1 MTLALHG
8 NCFCS
13 CNLIQTTILI
23 YCQKSMSIPSSC
35 IIKAYKM
42 RTVSSE
48 SKSFTIMM
56 AVHRL
61 LICLRVRVIQV
72 SNLLELT
79 MVWPQLSSMGRSW
92 ANIGQKV
99 NRYSK
104 STLNIWWQCLAQ
116 ITSLWEV
123 THLYDYPVEER
134 RHCLQ
139 CISLYGYISRSIS
152 K

>member
-1 MTLALHG
+1 
-8 NCFCS
+8 
-13 CNLIQTTILI
+13 
-23 YCQKSMSIPSSC
+23 MSIPSSC

-104 STLNIWWQCLAQ
+104 STLNI
-116 ITSLWEV
+116 
-123 THLYDYPVEER
+123 
-134 RHCLQ
+134 
-139 CISLYGYISRSIS
+139 
-152 K
+152 